1 MLNHHV
7 YTGDPNLMLPMAHGR
22 NVSRVTVTAH
32 VILFSI
38 LTREWAE
45 GTLVDISR
53 KGVRLTTDQ
62 SFQRDQKLALTVA
75 LPWNQPPID
84 VLLAA
89 VTWVR
94 GNQIGVE
101 FIDLEADN
109 QASLNAFLQSYGKF

>member
-1 MLNHHV
+1 
-7 YTGDPNLMLPMAHGR
+7 MLPMAHGR
-22 NVSRVTVTAH
+22 NVPRVTVTAH

-38 LTREWAE
+38 LTRESAE

-62 SFQRDQKLALTVA
+62 SFRRDQKLALNLT
-75 LPWNQPPID
+75 LPWDKPPID
-84 VLLAA
+84 VLLAT
-89 VTWVR
+89 VKWVR

-109 QASLNAFLQSYGKF
+109 QASLNAFLQSCGTL

>member
-1 MLNHHV
+1 
-7 YTGDPNLMLPMAHGR
+7 MLPMAHGR
-22 NVSRVTVTAH
+22 NVPRVTVTAD

-38 LTREWAE
+38 LTRESAE

-62 SFQRDQKLALTVA
+62 SFRRDQKLALNLT

-89 VTWVR
+89 VKWVR
-94 GNQIGVE
+94 GNHIGVE
-101 FIDLEADN
+101 FIDLEGNN
-109 QASLNAFLQSYGKF
+109 QTSLNAFLQSCGKL

>member
-1 MLNHHV
+1 
-7 YTGDPNLMLPMAHGR
+7 MLPMAHGR
-22 NVSRVTVTAH
+22 NVPRVTVTAD

-38 LTREWAE
+38 LTRESAE

-62 SFQRDQKLALTVA
+62 SFQRDQKLALNVT

-89 VTWVR
+89 VKWVR

-101 FIDLEADN
+101 FIDLEEDN
-109 QASLNAFLQSYGKF
+109 QVLLNTFLQSCGTL